1 MKLGLA
7 HEYFVAH
14 GGAERVVETLHEM
27 WPDAPVYTFFHDRAR
42 YGPLPEWNLRVSY
55 LQRLLLG
62 ESHRLLLPLYP
73 NAARALRVPPDT
85 DVLLAST
92 SAFIKGIGVAE
103 HTALVAY
110 CHSPTRYLW
119 DWSDRY
125 LQEEVPAPLHG
136 VVRDLMGRLRETD
149 RVFAARVDRWIA
161 NSRVVAERIQRY
173 YGRESEVVY
182 PPVDVDSFRVEKDR
196 GDFWLFVGRLSS
208 YKRADVAVR
217 AFNDLGMRLIVVG
230 EGRERAALERVASE
244 NVVFTGRADD
254 ATVRDLLGSA
264 RGLVFPAED
273 DFGMVCAEALA
284 SGAPVVAL
292 AAGGAPEIVRPGE
305 DGVLVSAPEARAFAE
320 GVLEAERM
328 AFDPTALRNGAR
340 RFDVSRFRE
349 RVRAIVDEA
358 NASPRRSR
366 EMDQDQDQEQE
377 EE

>member
-42 YGPLPEWNLRVSY
+42 YGPLPGWNLRVSY

-230 EGRERAALERVASE
+230 EGR
-244 NVVFTGRADD
+244 
-254 ATVRDLLGSA
+254 
-264 RGLVFPAED
+264 
-273 DFGMVCAEALA
+273 
-284 SGAPVVAL
+284 
-292 AAGGAPEIVRPGE
+292 
-305 DGVLVSAPEARAFAE
+305 
-320 GVLEAERM
+320 
-328 AFDPTALRNGAR
+328 
-340 RFDVSRFRE
+340 
-349 RVRAIVDEA
+349 
-358 NASPRRSR
+358 
-366 EMDQDQDQEQE
+366 
-377 EE
+377 